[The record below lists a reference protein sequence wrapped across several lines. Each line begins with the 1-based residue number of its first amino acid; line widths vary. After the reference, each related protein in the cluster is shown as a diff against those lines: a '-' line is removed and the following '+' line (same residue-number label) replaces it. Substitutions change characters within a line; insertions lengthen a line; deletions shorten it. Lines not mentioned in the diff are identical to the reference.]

1 MKDYRLSAKAIVMIA
16 GSSQGT
22 QPKYYDKG
30 YWYKEDYSGY
40 EGKAEYL
47 SSLVLSCS
55 NITDYVSYDECMIN
69 GKRGCRSKN
78 FLDENSSFITF
89 HRLYDMYRGGSL
101 SEQIILMDRIE
112 ERISFVKEFILDY
125 TGFDCSAYLSKILSL
140 DMLLLNIDRHFNN
153 LGIIINSETDEC
165 REAPIFDNG
174 ASLFS
179 NYSRFP
185 MENSLE
191 ENLDLAYALPFSS
204 NFEMQANAAGI
215 ALKLDYDKLIPLLEK
230 EPASRALDILN
241 FQLEKYRKLL
251 AR

>member
-1 MKDYRLSAKAIVMIA
+1 MKDYKLSARAIVMVA

-55 NITDYVSYDECMIN
+55 NINDYVRYDECMIN
-69 GKRGCRSKN
+69 GKRGCRSKS

-89 HRLYDMYRGGSL
+89 HRLYDMYHGGSL
-101 SEQIILMDRIE
+101 SEQIVLMDSIE
-112 ERISFVKEFILDY
+112 DRMAFVKEFIQDY

-153 LGIIINSETDEC
+153 LGIIINSETEEC
-165 REAPIFDNG
+165 KEAPIFDNG
-174 ASLFS
+174 AALLSS
-179 NYSRFP
+179 YSRFP
-185 MENSLE
+185 MDNTLK
-191 ENLDLAYALPFSS
+191 ENLNLAYALPFSS
-204 NFEMQANAAGI
+204 SFEMQAHTAGI
-215 ALKLDYDKLIPLLEK
+215 GLKIDYCKLLPLLEK
-230 EPASRALDILN
+230 EPSSRAKDVLKY
-241 FQLEKYRKLL
+241 QLEKYRTIL
-251 AR
+251 A